1 MINDGL
7 AIIVKALGVK
17 LPSSLGGM
25 SDVDIGVV
33 VIRELDRRWE
43 AKERQGQALRVEM
56 RRLRGL
62 ERGGDDRLLTRS

>member
-17 LPSSLGGM
+17 LPPSLGGM

-43 AKERQGQALRVEM
+43 AKERQIHALRVEVKKQ
-56 RRLRGL
+56 
-62 ERGGDDRLLTRS
+62 RGGDDRLLTRS